1 MKLLQALH
9 GYTKWRGHAPLV
21 EPKGLSSG
29 EAYQAWILSDLS
41 GYLPLDFAFP
51 RDGYL
56 TGFPCGRYYAL
67 ARTWLD
73 ESPGHRSGT
82 VLTHT
87 LLGTVDEV
95 ALLPDFGV
103 LETLHRR
110 PASPADVEPYRGAL
124 ELDVSEAPAA
134 TPLPVEALVAVQA
147 LLCTGPGKAA
157 RAPVLWV
164 DERQPLSVMRFLW
177 WLLTPRERAT
187 FAFCTLALNPRSV
200 EQRSFDFLALP
211 PEARGNFSGV
221 GGIWWNRGLAL
232 ARQFEPS
239 PWMRRLVEEGAAA
252 LEPLADWCASR
263 MLPYPGTRES
273 GALVRLIERWPTVS
287 QEGAEA
293 RLRALRRVWPNLDA
307 RHPGVT
313 TW

>member
-1 MKLLQALH
+1 MKFLQALH

-21 EPKGLSSG
+21 EPKELSSS

-41 GYLPLDFAFP
+41 GYLPMELRFP
-51 RDGYL
+51 PEGYL

-87 LLGTVDEV
+87 LLGAVDDV

-103 LETLHRR
+103 LEKLHRR
-110 PASPADVEPYRGAL
+110 PASPADVEPYRGEL
-124 ELDVSEAPAA
+124 ELEVSEAPAA
-134 TPLPVEALVAVQA
+134 TPCPAEALVAVQA
-147 LLCTGPGKAA
+147 LLCTGPGKVAQ
-157 RAPVLWV
+157 APVLWV
-164 DERQPLSVMRFLW
+164 DERQPIAVLRFLW
-177 WLLTPRERAT
+177 GLLSVRERAT
-187 FAFCTLALNPRSV
+187 FAFCTLALNTRSV
-200 EQRSFDFLALP
+200 GRRSFDFLALP

-221 GGIWWNRGLAL
+221 GGVWWNRGPAL

-252 LEPLADWCASR
+252 LEPLLGWCADGA
-263 MLPYPGTRES
+263 LPYPGTKDS
-273 GALVRLIERWPTVS
+273 AQLVRLIERWPNIS

-293 RLRALRRVWPNLDA
+293 RLRALRLVWPDLGEH
-307 RHPGVT
+307 HPACRP
-313 TW
+313 